1 MLADPEGSEFCVAVA
16 AMTPAQARTLAQIQA
31 ELARLVRYDD
41 ESVVHQ
47 AWIRQRYDLG
57 AAASYAPARTAAVRT
72 AWHEAGH
79 AVAALAVGARF
90 SSASIRHGS
99 GSQGRVHGIQAGA
112 GEEAFV
118 IDAAG
123 QIAERLRDWS
133 MPAGDDELRAWLPT
147 WRADGGDARRFRRG
161 IAARFGDDEVAAWR
175 YCEQAL
181 TPLRPRI
188 RQVARALLVHPRHL
202 PYPVVAAVAGRHL
215 SGRPAASRRTGT
227 RPGSRPASRAPPRRP
242 RRPGPRR

>member
-1 MLADPEGSEFCVAVA
+1 V
-16 AMTPAQARTLAQIQA
+16 TPAETRTLAAIRA

-47 AWIRQRYDLG
+47 EWIRQRYDLG
-57 AAASYAPARTAAVRT
+57 VAASYAPARTAAVVT

-99 GSQGRVHGIQAGA
+99 GSQGRVHSIQG
-112 GEEAFV
+112 GGDRGFV

-123 QIAERLRDWS
+123 QLAERLRTWT
-133 MPAGDDELRAWLPT
+133 MAADDELRAWLPA

-161 IAARFGDDEVAAWR
+161 ITARFGGDEVAAWR
-175 YCEQAL
+175 SCEQAL

-188 RQVARALLVHPRHL
+188 RQVARALLVYPRPL
-202 PYPVVAAVAGRHL
+202 PYAVVAAVAD
-215 SGRPAASRRTGT
+215 SA
-227 RPGSRPASRAPPRRP
+227 
-242 RRPGPRR
+242 

>member
-1 MLADPEGSEFCVAVA
+1 V
-16 AMTPAQARTLAQIQA
+16 TPAERRTLTQVRA

-41 ESVVHQ
+41 ESIVHEM
-47 AWIRQRYDLG
+47 WIRQRYDLG
-57 AAASYAPARTAAVRT
+57 AAASYLPARAAAVQT

-79 AVAALAVGARF
+79 AVAALAAGARF

-99 GSQGRVHGIQAGA
+99 GSQGRVHGMAG
-112 GEEAFV
+112 GGDKAFV

-133 MPAGDDELRAWLPT
+133 MLADDDELRAWLPT

-161 IAARFGDDEVAAWR
+161 IVARFGTDEFGAWR
-175 YCEQAL
+175 YCEREL
-181 TPLRPRI
+181 TPLRLRI

-202 PYPVVAAVAGRHL
+202 PYEVVAGLASVPGREGGQGIQDDL
-215 SGRPAASRRTGT
+215 GARG
-227 RPGSRPASRAPPRRP
+227 G
-242 RRPGPRR
+242 